1 MAINNRSIEKG
12 LVFHSDRGVQYSSKK
27 YTNVLDSY
35 KMITRSMS
43 RRCNWRD
50 NAVADNFFKNLKAEQ
65 IYGNKLISKEQ
76 MELDI
81 FGFIEVWD
89 DIERRHSALDT
100 KTIGTDVS
108 SNHENLNAHS
118 FVPAEVKKALME
130 KYKHPVVKGIE

>member
-1 MAINNRSIEKG
+1 
-12 LVFHSDRGVQYSSKK
+12 
-27 YTNVLDSY
+27 
-35 KMITRSMS
+35 MITRSMS